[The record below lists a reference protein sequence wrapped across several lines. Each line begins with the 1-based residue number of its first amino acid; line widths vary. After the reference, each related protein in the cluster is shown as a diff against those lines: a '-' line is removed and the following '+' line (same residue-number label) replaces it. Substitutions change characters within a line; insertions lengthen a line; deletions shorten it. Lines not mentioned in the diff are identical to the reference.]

1 MTATETTKT
10 CPTCGKTSP
19 HDARFCGFDG
29 TLLAQPQNVQG
40 PDKVCP
46 KCQRVF
52 PPYAVF
58 CPIEGSA
65 LNPVQ
70 GAGGNENRP
79 HIQVSPADGKPYLQ
93 TNSAGNDK
101 DVNFE
106 RHDTALMDNVGFGQS
121 LHDGD
126 AAVNPNLNPQNPT
139 ASHSNMPAQNPNASY
154 SNMPAQNPN
163 ASYNQMP
170 AQQAPQGQQMTSGTQ
185 PVQSPPQD
193 PYNEALVATGGYTTS
208 LIGKTIDNKYL
219 IQSMLGEGGMAVVYK
234 AHHTIMERTVVIK
247 VMHGWLLSNEK
258 SIERFQRECKV
269 TAKLSHP
276 NIVTV
281 FDVGTLGGK
290 APYLVMEFIKGEA
303 LADKIHRQ
311 GALPFTTTANIIIQM
326 CRGLQEAHN
335 FGVIHRDLKPDNVL
349 LQDKSDRPDWVKI
362 VDFGISHIVHES
374 GKRLTKTGRMVGT
387 PEYIAPEQLKDRPMD
402 IRTDLYALGIMM
414 YEMLTGHVPFEG
426 DSAEAILMKHL
437 MDDPPPMSKY
447 KPEFKDGTPF
457 DNIVMKLLN
466 KEPDLRYQT
475 ATELRLDV
483 EQAQSQILFKR

>member
-1 MTATETTKT
+1 MTAKEATKT
-10 CPTCGKTSP
+10 CPSCGRNVP

-29 TLLAQPQNVQG
+29 TLLDKPQNVQG

-46 KCQRVF
+46 KCQRVY

-58 CPIEGSA
+58 CPIEGAA
-65 LNPVQ
+65 LNT
-70 GAGGNENRP
+70 AASGGNSSGP

-93 TNSAGNDK
+93 QPGVNDK

-106 RHDTALMDNVGFGQS
+106 RHDTALMEQVGFAGS

-126 AAVNPNLNPQNPT
+126 AAKIPQLNNPAQNLTNNPT
-139 ASHSNMPAQNPNASY
+139 ASQANLEAMQPPPA
-154 SNMPAQNPN
+154 
-163 ASYNQMP
+163 
-170 AQQAPQGQQMTSGTQ
+170 
-185 PVQSPPQD
+185 PVQQHAD

-247 VMHGWLLSNEK
+247 VMHGWLLSNDK

-335 FGVIHRDLKPDNVL
+335 HGVIHRDLKPDNVL

-362 VDFGISHIVHES
+362 VDFGISHLVHED

-402 IRTDLYALGIMM
+402 IRTDLYAVGIMM

-426 DSAEAILMKHL
+426 ESAEAILMKHL

-457 DNIVMKLLN
+457 DHIIAKLLN

>member
-1 MTATETTKT
+1 MTAGEATKT
-10 CPTCGKTSP
+10 CPSCGKHSP

-29 TLLAQPQNVQG
+29 TLLDQPQNTQG

-46 KCQRVF
+46 KCQRVY

-65 LNPVQ
+65 LNTSTASPQ
-70 GAGGNENRP
+70 ANKP
-79 HIQVSPADGKPYLQ
+79 HIQVAADGKPYLQ
-93 TNSAGNDK
+93 SAPLGKDK
-101 DVNFE
+101 DEDFD
-106 RHDTALMDNVGFGQS
+106 RHDTALMDGVGFGQS

-126 AAVNPNLNPQNPT
+126 AAINPNLNPQNPN
-139 ASHSNMPAQNPNASY
+139 ASHVNLQAQNPNASQ
-154 SNMPAQNPN
+154 SQL
-163 ASYNQMP
+163 P
-170 AQQAPQGQQMTSGTQ
+170 AQQ
-185 PVQSPPQD
+185 PPQQQQQPAQPPAD

-402 IRTDLYALGIMM
+402 IRTDLYALGIMI

-457 DNIVMKLLN
+457 DHIVMKLLN

>member
-1 MTATETTKT
+1 MTATEVTKT
-10 CPTCGKTSP
+10 CPSCGKNVP
-19 HDARFCGFDG
+19 QDARFCGFDG
-29 TLLAQPQNVQG
+29 TLLEHPQNTKG

-46 KCQRVF
+46 KCQRVY

-58 CPIEGSA
+58 CPIEGATLNASA
-65 LNPVQ
+65 K
-70 GAGGNENRP
+70 AEETHKERP
-79 HIQVSPADGKPYLQ
+79 QIQIAPADGKPYLQ
-93 TNSAGNDK
+93 SGTGNKEK
-101 DVNFE
+101 DVNFD
-106 RHDTALMDNVGFGQS
+106 RHDTALMEDVQFGQS
-121 LHDGD
+121 LKDGD
-126 AAVNPNLNPQNPT
+126 TAEGPKAGSTEPPSPRTQTTAAPLPP
-139 ASHSNMPAQNPNASY
+139 SPA
-154 SNMPAQNPN
+154 
-163 ASYNQMP
+163 
-170 AQQAPQGQQMTSGTQ
+170 
-185 PVQSPPQD
+185 D
-193 PYNEALVATGGYTTS
+193 PYVDALVATGGYTTS
-208 LIGKTIDNKYL
+208 LIGKTIDSKYL

-247 VMHGWLLSNEK
+247 VMHGWLLSNDK

-281 FDVGTLGGK
+281 FDVGSLGGK

-362 VDFGISHIVHES
+362 VDFGISHLVHED

-402 IRTDLYALGIMM
+402 MRTDLYALGIMI

-426 DSAEAILMKHL
+426 ETAEAILMKHL

-457 DNIVMKLLN
+457 DSIVQKLLH
-466 KEPDLRYQT
+466 KEPDARYQT

-483 EQAQSQILFKR
+483 EQVQSQILYKR

>member
-1 MTATETTKT
+1 MTATEATKT
-10 CPTCGKTSP
+10 CPSCGRNVP

-29 TLLAQPQNVQG
+29 TLLDKPQNVQG

-46 KCQRVF
+46 KCQRVY

-58 CPIEGSA
+58 CPIEGAA
-65 LNPVQ
+65 LNAAASPT
-70 GAGGNENRP
+70 GTNERP
-79 HIQVSPADGKPYLQ
+79 QIQVSPADGKPYLQ
-93 TNSAGNDK
+93 AGASNREK

-106 RHDTALMDNVGFGQS
+106 RHDTALMEQVGFGNS

-126 AAVNPNLNPQNPT
+126 AAIVPNLT
-139 ASHSNMPAQNPNASY
+139 AQDPSASQA
-154 SNMPAQNPN
+154 NLQAMQP
-163 ASYNQMP
+163 
-170 AQQAPQGQQMTSGTQ
+170 QQAPPNPT
-185 PVQSPPQD
+185 PPPQPPAD

-402 IRTDLYALGIMM
+402 IRTDLYALGIMI

-426 DSAEAILMKHL
+426 ESAEAILMKHL

-457 DNIVMKLLN
+457 DHIVTKLLN
-466 KEPDLRYQT
+466 KEPDARYQT

>member
-1 MTATETTKT
+1 MTASESTKA
-10 CPTCGKTSP
+10 CPTCGRNVP

-29 TLLAQPQNVQG
+29 TLLVQPHNAQG

-46 KCQRVF
+46 KCQRVY

-58 CPIEGSA
+58 CPIEGAA
-65 LNPVQ
+65 LNTSSVPS
-70 GAGGNENRP
+70 NRP
-79 HIQVSPADGKPYLQ
+79 QIQVSPADGKPYLQ
-93 TNSAGNDK
+93 ASGTGKDK

-106 RHDTALMDNVGFGQS
+106 RHDTALMEDVKFAS

-126 AAVNPNLNPQNPT
+126 AQPVPQLHPNPQDPNQI
-139 ASHSNMPAQNPNASY
+139 AAQSSSTSQAPV
-154 SNMPAQNPN
+154 Q
-163 ASYNQMP
+163 P
-170 AQQAPQGQQMTSGTQ
+170 AQQQPAAQQA
-185 PVQSPPQD
+185 D
-193 PYNEALVATGGYTTS
+193 PYTEALVATGGYTTS

-362 VDFGISHIVHES
+362 VDFGISHIIHES

-402 IRTDLYALGIMM
+402 MRTDLYALGIMI

-426 DSAEAILMKHL
+426 ESAEAILMKHL

-457 DNIVMKLLN
+457 DHIVTKLLN
-466 KEPDLRYQT
+466 KEPDARYQT

-483 EQAQSQILFKR
+483 EQAQSQILFKRS

>member
-1 MTATETTKT
+1 MTTSESTKA
-10 CPTCGKTSP
+10 CPTCGRRVP

-29 TLLAQPQNVQG
+29 TLLIQPKNAQG

-46 KCQRVF
+46 KCQRVY

-58 CPIEGSA
+58 CPIEGAA
-65 LNPVQ
+65 LNVSTAIP
-70 GAGGNENRP
+70 NRP
-79 HIQVSPADGKPYLQ
+79 QIQVSPADGKPYLQ
-93 TNSAGNDK
+93 TAPAGKEK

-106 RHDTALMDNVGFGQS
+106 RHDTALMEDVKFS
-121 LHDGD
+121 AMHDG
-126 AAVNPNLNPQNPT
+126 N
-139 ASHSNMPAQNPNASY
+139 
-154 SNMPAQNPN
+154 
-163 ASYNQMP
+163 
-170 AQQAPQGQQMTSGTQ
+170 
-185 PVQSPPQD
+185 SPSAPQD
-193 PYNEALVATGGYTTS
+193 PNQVAAQSTSTSQAPAQPPPQPQQPPQQSADPYSEALVATGGYTTS

-402 IRTDLYALGIMM
+402 MRTDLYALGIMI

-426 DSAEAILMKHL
+426 ESAEAILMKHL

-457 DNIVMKLLN
+457 DAIVTKLLN
-466 KEPDLRYQT
+466 KEPDARYQT

-483 EQAQSQILFKR
+483 EQAQSQILFKRS